1 MFIYRTFQKNLII
14 ITHMELGQMPHNLKP
29 KLVKTL
35 LSLGL
40 SMALLSTSVFADSG
54 KARNRKNSLSPE
66 LLKKVTKKTY
76 FNPKTAV
83 VRDKES
89 LDLNLLK
96 STYASWGIDPDNN
109 SSSINLIQAWKNYK
123 KKKEIVVAVIDTG
136 IDPDHPFLKKNIHV
150 LQGKSSQLNYGL
162 DFSKGKS
169 SANKPMDNHGHGTHV
184 AGIVKSVFPTV
195 KILTLKY
202 YNRNANGQDNLNSTI
217 SALDYAVNMGV
228 DIINYSGGGPEP
240 DRRELEILK
249 RAEAKGILVVA
260 AAGNEESNIDNKNN
274 AYYPASYGLKN
285 IITVTAHDQSKRV
298 LSSSN
303 YGMKTVDISAPG
315 YRIKSALPNRRSGY
329 LTGTSQA
336 TAFVSGVAALI
347 KSHYPTLTAVELR
360 MLIKKSAKK
369 EISLMAKCA
378 SGGRLDASK
387 AHTLAAKYTK
397 EANQKRGLA
406 NKKKINRKVAQKF
419 NSKKSASG
427 SIYYR
432 KAN

>member
-1 MFIYRTFQKNLII
+1 
-14 ITHMELGQMPHNLKP
+14 MEFGQMSHNLKP
-29 KLVKTL
+29 KLAKTL

-40 SMALLSTSVFADSG
+40 SLALLSVPSMADSG
-54 KARNRKNSLSPE
+54 SARNRKSSLSPE

-96 STYASWGIDPDNN
+96 STYASWGIDPDNS

-150 LQGKSSQLNYGL
+150 LKGKSSQLNYGL
-162 DFSKGKS
+162 DFSKGKI

-184 AGIVKSVFPTV
+184 AGIIKSVFPTV

-217 SALDYAVNMGV
+217 EALDYAVNMGV

-260 AAGNEESNIDNKNN
+260 AAGNEESNIDNKDN
-274 AYYPASYGLKN
+274 AYYPASYGLRN

-347 KSHYPTLTAVELR
+347 KSHYPTITAEEMR
-360 MLIKKSAKK
+360 MIIKKSAKK

-387 AHTLAAKYTK
+387 AHTLAAQFTK

-406 NKKKINRKVAQKF
+406 KKKPVRRDVAQKYNKKK
-419 NSKKSASG
+419 SKG
-427 SIYYR
+427 TIYYR

>member
-1 MFIYRTFQKNLII
+1 MTQD
-14 ITHMELGQMPHNLKP
+14 LKP
-29 KLVKTL
+29 KFSKML

-40 SMALLSTSVFADSG
+40 SMALLSMPTMADSG
-54 KARNRKNSLSPE
+54 HARNKKSSLSPE

-76 FNPKTAV
+76 FNPKTAI
-83 VRDKES
+83 VRDKDS

-109 SSSINLIQAWKNYK
+109 SSSINLIKAWKNYK
-123 KKKEIVVAVIDTG
+123 KTKDIVVAVIDTG

-162 DFSKGKS
+162 DFSKGKV
-169 SANKPMDNHGHGTHV
+169 SASKPNDDHGHGTHV
-184 AGIVKSVFPTV
+184 AGIIKSVFPTV
-195 KILTLKY
+195 QILTLKY
-202 YNRNANGQDNLNSTI
+202 YNRTANGQDNLNSTI
-217 SALDYAVNMGV
+217 EALDYAVNMGV

-260 AAGNEESNIDNKNN
+260 AAGNEESNIDNKDN

-285 IITVTAHDQSKRV
+285 IITVTAHDQSKKV

-315 YRIKSALPNRRSGY
+315 YRIKSALPNNRSGY

-347 KSHYPTLTAVELR
+347 KSHYPTLTAEQLR
-360 MLIKKSAKK
+360 MIVKKSARK
-369 EISLMAKCA
+369 EVSLMAKCS

-387 AHTLAAKYTK
+387 AHTLAAQFTK
-397 EANQKRGLA
+397 ESNQKRSLA
-406 NKKKINRKVAQKF
+406 QKPLVKREVAQKF
-419 NSKKSASG
+419 NTKNENG
-427 SIYYR
+427 IIYYK

>member
-1 MFIYRTFQKNLII
+1 MA
-14 ITHMELGQMPHNLKP
+14 HNSRS
-29 KLVKTL
+29 KLSKGL
-35 LSLGL
+35 LTLGL
-40 SMALLSTSVFADSG
+40 SLSMLSMPAVAQGT
-54 KARNRKNSLSPE
+54 ARKSSLSPE
-66 LLKKVTKKTY
+66 LLKKVVKKKY

-89 LDLNLLK
+89 LDLNMLK

-109 SSSINLIQAWKNYK
+109 SSSINLIKAWKNYK
-123 KKKEIVVAVIDTG
+123 KKKDIVVAVIDTG
-136 IDPDHPFLKKNIHV
+136 IDPDHPFLKNNIHV
-150 LQGKSSQLNYGL
+150 LQGKASQLNYGI
-162 DFSKGKS
+162 DFSKGKA
-169 SANKPMDNHGHGTHV
+169 SANKPMDDHGHGTHV
-184 AGIVKSVFPTV
+184 AGIIKSVFPGV
-195 KILTLKY
+195 QILTLKY

-217 SALDYAVNMGV
+217 QALDYAVNMGV

-260 AAGNEESNIDNKNN
+260 AAGNEESNIDNKDH

-285 IITVTAHDQSKRV
+285 IITVTAHDQSKKV

-336 TAFVSGVAALI
+336 TAFVSGVAALL
-347 KSHYPTLTAVELR
+347 KSHFPKLNAEELK
-360 MLIKKSAKK
+360 MIVKKSAKK
-369 EISLMAKCA
+369 EITLMAKCA

-387 AHTLAAKYTK
+387 AHTIAAQYSK
-397 EANQKRGLA
+397 EVNQKRGLA
-406 NKKKINRKVAQKF
+406 KKKSRNREVAQKY
-419 NSKKSASG
+419 NSKKNKG
-427 SIYYR
+427 EIIYR